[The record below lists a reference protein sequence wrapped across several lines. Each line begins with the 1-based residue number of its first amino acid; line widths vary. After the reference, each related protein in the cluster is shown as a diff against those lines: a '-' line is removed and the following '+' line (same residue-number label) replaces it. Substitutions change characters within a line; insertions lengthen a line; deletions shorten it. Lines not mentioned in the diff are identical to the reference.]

1 MKAPGLKER
10 VVINSLKVL
19 PQHTMS
25 AMAGSVFGL
34 TTPKPLRK
42 LAVTA
47 YGKVFGVNFDEV
59 KEPLDSF
66 SSLQDFFVRE
76 LKDGARPIDAA
87 ADAVVSPCDG
97 AWGACG
103 TIDDDTALQLKGR
116 PYSVRMLLHDDELAQ
131 RFDGGTFATL
141 YLSPKDYHRFHT
153 PCAGDVDN
161 LRYVPGA
168 LWPVNGAGLHHV
180 DGLFTKNER
189 IIAYLRPSWQPD
201 ALVAMVAVAATMVGK
216 IKIAFDDGVT
226 TNVRHPQ
233 ATVRRYEPPV
243 ALDKGQ
249 EWGRFLFGSTIVLL
263 ATPGLFDLESQPE
276 GSALRL
282 GTRIGTLKPR

>member
-42 LAVTA
+42 LAMTA

-116 PYSVRMLLHDDELAQ
+116 PYSVRMLLHDDELAR